1 MWARLQEQRCSFK
14 MGFHGTMIGVNFT
27 KIRTKTHLT
36 AIPLFAT
43 LRVHV
48 IRRRDARDG
57 LEKFEGASM
66 LEGVSGL
73 ERLASVP

>member
-1 MWARLQEQRCSFK
+1 MVRGKFAEF
-14 MGFHGTMIGVNFT
+14 
-27 KIRTKTHLT
+27 RTKTHLT
-36 AIPLFAT
+36 AIPSFAT
-43 LRVHV
+43 LRMHV
-48 IRRRDARDG
+48 VRRRDARDG